1 LYAELALRTQI
12 KVDQPPKLVQKII
25 DSMFIEYLKER
36 QLEFT
41 LSVFVPECG
50 LGHIAQALQKDDLI
64 HALHITPEV
73 LDRIEFAQDRGLLIQ
88 ILSGITKVFNKTVMD
103 QQSQTNVEIDDLLH
117 MKLRGID
124 QSVRFQAQE
133 HDKRQL
139 HLLEDRLRSVQNE
152 LEDRFQKQ
160 LEEQV
165 ASYKQV
171 ELARMKLE
179 EKKQYQVELSRQQ
192 RLFEEK
198 ILEEEAKHLNAIETE
213 RHSLK
218 EREREMERNYLKL
231 KQEMLDENHNSIFK
245 EKQLRHETELL
256 ARQLEMERNQL
267 QKRMEDVQKQVD
279 SLSQFKEKYTQKMEE
294 SMAQYKIDLN
304 KEYSSMLSS
313 VEIEKTKLDADRMML
328 NERQAAVE
336 KMLAKIHETEAE
348 SARYRLE
355 VQDLNQRLE
364 EVNKQKEEISLQSKE
379 YQLQL
384 LTQKGSANLEFE
396 ISSLKRQ
403 LAAAEK
409 SAEQRQVEYENMI
422 KSMMNPLDD
431 VQKELQKARESEV
444 KWKSQCQDLV
454 LKLDAEYAYTDEL
467 SKRLNQEKL
476 KNKELER
483 DLADLR
489 LLLHQSQSVLSMQH
503 NQPSFLGRMSM
514 TRYADNDPIEA
525 RYSQITSKLEGRDS
539 VKIPHPSLL
548 DDPKYDTSSEFSSPP
563 ESGSKPRISETQLEQ
578 PFRYTLPTGKDAEP
592 LERSTKSD
600 KQSMKEDLLSR
611 KEQELLSSPKKEES
625 TTKKVVPVFKLT
637 SPERRLAPDP
647 TLDVGKDERVV
658 LSRTLDREPHKVAA
672 AEPRIASVK
681 DVEPNEIV
689 PPFKAASSEESKV
702 QQAPIQPVNRLEEK
716 VAEMKAK
723 VENSSQI
730 KQSKP
735 EPVLPELDKLGQ
747 DPLMQKYL
755 DLVKQKRGQ
764 SEDPKS
770 NSEKSELKFDQGD
783 TADELR

>member
-1 LYAELALRTQI
+1 
-12 KVDQPPKLVQKII
+12 
-25 DSMFIEYLKER
+25 MFIEYLRER

-41 LSVFVPECG
+41 LSVFVPESG
-50 LGHIAQALQKDDLI
+50 LGHITQALPTDDVI
-64 HALHITPEV
+64 HALHLTPEV
-73 LDRIEFAQDRGLLIQ
+73 LDRIEFTREQGLLTQ
-88 ILSGITKVFNKTVMD
+88 ILSGITKVFNRVVMD

-117 MKLRGID
+117 IKLRGID
-124 QSVRFQAQE
+124 QTVRFQAQE

-139 HLLEDRLRSVQNE
+139 LLLEDRLRSVQHE

-160 LEEQV
+160 LEEQI

-179 EKKQYQVELSRQQ
+179 EKKQYQVELTRQQ
-192 RLFEEK
+192 RMFEERL
-198 ILEEEAKHLNAIETE
+198 LEEEAKHLNSIETE
-213 RHSLK
+213 RSSLK
-218 EREREMERNYLKL
+218 ERERELERNYLKL
-231 KQEMLDENHNSIFK
+231 KQEMLDESHNSLFK

-256 ARQLEMERNQL
+256 ARQMEMERNQL
-267 QKRMEDVQKQVD
+267 QNRMQDVQKQVD
-279 SLSQFKEKYTQKMEE
+279 SLSQFKEKYAQKMEE

-313 VEIEKTKLDADRMML
+313 VEIEKTKLDAERMML

-355 VQDLNQRLE
+355 VQDLQQRLE
-364 EVNKQKEEISLQSKE
+364 ELNKQKEEISLQSKE

-476 KNKELER
+476 KNRELER
-483 DLADLR
+483 EIADLR
-489 LLLHQSQSVLSMQH
+489 LLFHQTQSALTMQNH
-503 NQPSFLGRMSM
+503 QPSFLGGMSKS
-514 TRYADNDPIEA
+514 RYAENDPIEA

-548 DDPKYDTSSEFSSPP
+548 DDPKFDTSSEFSSPP
-563 ESGSKPRISETQLEQ
+563 KPASKSRIVTSQLEQ
-578 PFRYTLPTGKDAEP
+578 GFKYPIAADRMTETLEKN
-592 LERSTKSD
+592 SKSD
-600 KQSMKEDLLSR
+600 IQDMKDDLLSR
-611 KEQELLSSPKKEES
+611 KEKALLSSPKKEES
-625 TTKKVVPVFKLT
+625 ITKKSVPVFKLT

-647 TLDVGKDERVV
+647 KLVPETQTIV
-658 LSRTLDREPHKVAA
+658 LSRNLDQETPDQAVEEDVNMQTNSLKIEA
-672 AEPRIASVK
+672 PRNVPQTPEANAK
-681 DVEPNEIV
+681 KTVE
-689 PPFKAASSEESKV
+689 
-702 QQAPIQPVNRLEEK
+702 QPVNKQVEEIRTGIDS
-716 VAEMKAK
+716 KAAT
-723 VENSSQI
+723 QP
-730 KQSKP
+730 SKP
-735 EPVLPELDKLGQ
+735 TPVLPELDKLGQ

-770 NSEKSELKFDQGD
+770 NSEPSEVKFDQGD
-783 TADELR
+783 TADEIRYVLLI